1 MTRVYTRREEFV
13 MPMNITEFYGRLPEA
28 HFFRCHRSYCV
39 NLAKI
44 REIVPW
50 FNNTYILRLSDL
62 EFEVPV
68 SRSKVKEFRQLMR
81 L

>member
-13 MPMNITEFYGRLPEA
+13 MPMNITEFYGRLPEE
-28 HFFRCHRSYCV
+28 HFSAATALTALTCRRSARSC
-39 NLAKI
+39 
-44 REIVPW
+44 P

>member
-13 MPMNITEFYGRLPEA
+13 MPMNITEFTAGCRKRISSAAIALTALTGEDPRDRA
-28 HFFRCHRSYCV
+28 
-39 NLAKI
+39 
-44 REIVPW
+44 W